1 MSTDKLS
8 DKLSDKFLE
17 THKELTLIFRRPAK
31 TDGRANRLLSKI
43 TGGRIHV
50 DLVLERLPS
59 DECLVFSI
67 RRGGSAGLSLK
78 TYTKDPAYEYVKL
91 VVPKGEHDRVS
102 EFCEHMAR
110 KHLSYGHIALA
121 WMCFPFKLQCLNTQS
136 SATWGT
142 FCSKIVTEALQYGGL
157 QETLDLCPSFT
168 SPEQLFRCLERSPRR
183 LHPRP
188 PVLDPRAVT
197 FTGISSPKADRN
209 PSPEPLKPTKP
220 QRPKN
225 PFCKNPPI
233 AHRVRTL
240 YYGPLGAWAN
250 L

>member
-1 MSTDKLS
+1 MSTN
-8 DKLSDKFLE
+8 KFLE
-17 THKELTLIFRRPAK
+17 THKEITLVFRRPTA
-31 TDGRANRLLSKI
+31 TDGRGNRLLSKI
-43 TGGRIHV
+43 TGGMFHV

-67 RRGGSAGLSLK
+67 RRGGYAGLTLK
-78 TYTKDPAYEYVKL
+78 TFEKNPAHEYVKL
-91 VVPKGEHDRVS
+91 VVHKGEHDRVC
-102 EFCEHMAR
+102 EFCELMAR
-110 KHLSYGHIALA
+110 KKFSYGHIALA
-121 WMCFPFKLQCLNTQS
+121 WMCFPFRLQCLDSQS
-136 SATWGT
+136 SSRWGT

-157 QETLDLCPSFT
+157 QETQGICPSFT
-168 SPEQLFRCLERSPRR
+168 SPEQLFRRVERSPRR
-183 LHPRP
+183 LGPRP
-188 PVLDPRAVT
+188 PVLDTRTVT
-197 FTGISSPKADRN
+197 FAGIRSPEADRN
-209 PSPEPLKPTKP
+209 PSPEPTKPAKSTKPTYL